1 MVVDLAF
8 DKLSKDAGVILV
20 IGILFAMISSSRLFV
35 AIDKTL
41 AIIYRLHERSFLRQ
55 YLMAIAL
62 LLAFIMIFILMLVAS
77 SVPSALMNTVKGDA
91 ARFGLF
97 IAGILISLSISFG
110 LFQMIYRL
118 TPNKKMSLKKTWCG
132 ALIAAIILELF
143 IILFPLY
150 VRKFISNYAGNTFLF
165 QILFKKFV
173 YCFLLFFLSSFFRGQ
188 IGFAVILIIFFYY
201 FAIIL
206 IFGAQ
211 INSYFFENNS
221 PLKDTL
227 GTYISQIYQEH
238 HDENITNSSFN
249 ENNNQQDLST
259 NNEHNQINNVRW
271 INKLWPFKRRYSI
284 EPLSQSNNST

>member
-8 DKLSKDAGVILV
+8 NKLSKDAGVILV

-35 AIDKTL
+35 SIDKTL
-41 AIIYRLHERSFLRQ
+41 TIIYRLHERSFLRQ

-62 LLAFIMIFILMLVAS
+62 LLAFIIIFILMLVAG
-77 SVPSALMNTVKGDA
+77 SVPSALMNTVRGDA

-97 IAGILISLSISFG
+97 IAGILMSLSISFG

-150 VRKFISNYAGNTFLF
+150 VRKFMS
-165 QILFKKFV
+165 
-173 YCFLLFFLSSFFRGQ
+173 Q

-211 INSYFFENNS
+211 INSYFFENNFA
-221 PLKDTL
+221 LNDTL
-227 GTYISQIYQEH
+227 GTSVSQIYQEH

-249 ENNNQQDLST
+249 ENNNQQDLSN
-259 NNEHNQINNVRW
+259 NNEHNQMNNVRC

>member
-77 SVPSALMNTVKGDA
+77 SVPSALMNTVRGDA

-150 VRKFISNYAGNTFLF
+150 VRKFIN
-165 QILFKKFV
+165 
-173 YCFLLFFLSSFFRGQ
+173 
-188 IGFAVILIIFFYY
+188 
-201 FAIIL
+201 
-206 IFGAQ
+206 
-211 INSYFFENNS
+211 
-221 PLKDTL
+221 TL

>member
-150 VRKFISNYAGNTFLF
+150 VRKFMSNYA
-165 QILFKKFV
+165 
-173 YCFLLFFLSSFFRGQ
+173 GQ

-221 PLKDTL
+221 PLSDTL

-284 EPLSQSNNST
+284 EPLTQSNNST